1 MVFFGKGGEQVEE
14 SIRSS
19 QELKI
24 PFSMTLTQF
33 VMWLK
38 LVADEDQHPKMIR
51 DFCMKTTD
59 ESDMR
64 MGLEYLYNYGFYT
77 ELTDLTQKNKQH
89 TNPLNQ
95 KWALVYELIMA
106 RQKRTIPQDKI
117 IETAQSIETDDPALA
132 FLIEHLIMSSY
143 FDIFEYD
150 KLANSLD
157 QIYQLQQEVDN
168 PLIDSFFQIRLDS
181 MLFVYHWKRNEMILA
196 RKHGFRLINRVNNPM
211 REANIHL
218 NLCLTYIFDGYEN
231 CMYHLNEAKKIAE
244 NQNMTRLIDM
254 INHQNIP
261 FVHAHF
267 NQPEGITTPI
277 ISEQAHL
284 EIAKGNLQKAKELLA
299 ELPDHTPFTTY
310 YLGRA
315 SQDKNILMRAYKG
328 FIEGRSDHFFARLP
342 LQAIREM

>member
-1 MVFFGKGGEQVEE
+1 
-14 SIRSS
+14 
-19 QELKI
+19 
-24 PFSMTLTQF
+24 MTLSQF

-38 LVADEDQHPKMIR
+38 LVADEDQQPKMIR

-64 MGLEYLYNYGFYT
+64 IGLEYLYTYGFYR
-77 ELTDLTQKNKQH
+77 DLPVLIQKNKQH
-89 TNPLNQ
+89 MNPLNQ
-95 KWALVYELIMA
+95 KWAHVYELFIA
-106 RQKRTIPQDKI
+106 RQKRTLPQDEI
-117 IETAQSIETDDPALA
+117 IEIAQSIGTDDPALA
-132 FLIEHLIMSSY
+132 FLIEHLIISSY

-168 PLIDSFFQIRLDS
+168 TLIDTFFQIRLDS
-181 MLFVYHWKRNEMILA
+181 ILFVYHWKRNEMILA
-196 RKHGFRLINRVNNPM
+196 RKHGFRLINRIKQPSQ
-211 REANIHL
+211 EANIHL
-218 NLCLTYIFDGYEN
+218 NLSLTYTFDDYES

-254 INHQNIP
+254 INNQNIP

-267 NQPEGITTPI
+267 NQPEEITTPI
-277 ISEQAHL
+277 VSEQAHL